1 MGPIAPHCNA
11 ITDYRNMFKVG
22 RKTISAQFPTWGEE
36 ACLNDSI
43 NLQGLEGYSRDQR
56 WDRNTVQDSEKT
68 QNGSTG
74 YGIWLLPGKRNNI
87 STSTPRI
94 YSNVPFFFLL
104 LLEVSQAHQELVLVS
119 PVQPH
124 QILFVLKVLV
134 TILGISAYYRRK
146 ELDWS
151 ITATKDL
158 RWYSVTTTKDNKNK
172 AMDKTWTLDFLLV
185 GLIQVTF
192 FLPQE

>member
-1 MGPIAPHCNA
+1 MTRLTYRVWKGILGIRDRTEIQYRIQENA
-11 ITDYRNMFKVG
+11 KWFNGI
-22 RKTISAQFPTWGEE
+22 
-36 ACLNDSI
+36 
-43 NLQGLEGYSRDQR
+43 RDL
-56 WDRNTVQDSEKT
+56 TT
-68 QNGSTG
+68 T
-74 YGIWLLPGKRNNI
+74 GKRNNI
-87 STSTPRI
+87 STSTPCI
-94 YSNVPFFFLL
+94 YNTVPFFFLL

-172 AMDKTWTLDFLLV
+172 AMDKT
-185 GLIQVTF
+185 
-192 FLPQE
+192 